1 MKKIIAFFTLSLFVS
16 TFIGCSSASDHT
28 DLRAKIDDVKRNATG
43 KVDPIPVYPPYEAF
57 IYAAI
62 SYRSPFDRPVDIT
75 QGGVRGPG
83 AEPPDTNRTKEYLE
97 GRDLSS
103 LSMVGTLKQNGTL
116 WALIKDSDGRIHRVT
131 KNNYL
136 GKNHGKV
143 VSAEDYKIELIE
155 IVPNGLGG
163 WVNRP
168 NILALSEKE

>member
-1 MKKIIAFFTLSLFVS
+1 MKKVIAFSLSLLIS
-16 TFIGCSSASDHT
+16 TLVGCSSSSDHS

-62 SYRSPFDRPVDIT
+62 SYRSPFNRPIASGRGPQD
-75 QGGVRGPG
+75 GPG
-83 AEPPDTNRTKEYLE
+83 AEPPDSNRIKEYLE

-103 LSMVGTLKQNGTL
+103 LSMVGTLEQNGTL

-143 VSAEDYKIELIE
+143 VSAENYKIELIE

-168 NILALSEKE
+168 NVLALSEKE